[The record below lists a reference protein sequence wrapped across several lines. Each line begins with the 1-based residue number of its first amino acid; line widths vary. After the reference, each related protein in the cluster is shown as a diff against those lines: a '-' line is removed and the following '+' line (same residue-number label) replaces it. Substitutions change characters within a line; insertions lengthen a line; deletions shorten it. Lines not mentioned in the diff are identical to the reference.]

1 VAQDQRR
8 RHHGAGSPA
17 QRLHPLTEVRAIQKF
32 AYRAYSPRGGLE
44 EKVITGNTAATVH
57 RSLMDR
63 GYRVVSVRPARNGW
77 RWIYRE
83 LPTFFRVSTA
93 DLVLFSRQLSTFLR
107 VGVPITDA
115 IRLLQSASGS
125 GAFRAAL
132 SDICEDLD
140 AGEAFSTSI
149 HHHPSVFNKL
159 YVDMV
164 RAAEYSGTLD
174 KVLAQVASYLQ
185 RQDSA
190 IKRLRSAM
198 IYPAIILV
206 LAFAVC
212 AILIIFVLPNF
223 VNIFHEFKAQLP
235 LPTRVL
241 LAVGVF
247 AQTWRIEIVLGIF
260 FAIVAVLVFMQTRQG
275 RVFLDYFVLRLPV
288 LGSIVKYAIIERFTR
303 TLSTMLKAGIPI
315 SQTFDVAI
323 AAAGNIKYTRRLE
336 SVRQRMVTGDGFS
349 APLEATGL
357 FEPMMIRMIKVGEE
371 TGTLDSSLEQI
382 ADFLSEEMDYKVR
395 NMIALMEPALV
406 IAVGGAVGFVAVS
419 VILPMYGLL
428 QAVK

>member
-1 VAQDQRR
+1 
-8 RHHGAGSPA
+8 
-17 QRLHPLTEVRAIQKF
+17 
-32 AYRAYSPRGGLE
+32 
-44 EKVITGNTAATVH
+44 VIAGNTAATVH
-57 RSLMDR
+57 RNLMDR

-115 IRLLQSASGS
+115 IKLLQSATGS

-132 SDICEDLD
+132 EDIGEDLD

-149 HHHPSVFNKL
+149 RHHPSVFNDL

-185 RQDSA
+185 RQDTA
-190 IKRLRSAM
+190 IKKLRSAM
-198 IYPAIILV
+198 IYPAIILL
-206 LAFAVC
+206 LAIAVC
-212 AILIIFVLPNF
+212 TILIVFVLPNF
-223 VNIFHEFKAQLP
+223 VAMFQEFRTQLP
-235 LPTRVL
+235 LPTRIL
-241 LAVGVF
+241 LGVGTF
-247 AQTWRIEIVLGIF
+247 AKEWRLQIVIGLFG
-260 FAIVAVLVFMQTRQG
+260 AIVAILLFMQSRIG
-275 RVFLDYFVLRLPV
+275 RVFWDYALVRVPV
-288 LGSIVKYAIIERFTR
+288 LGGIVQYGIIERFTR

-323 AAAGNIKYTRRLE
+323 AAAGNIKYRRGLE

-357 FEPMMIRMIKVGEE
+357 FAPMMIRMIKVGEE

-406 IAVGGAVGFVAVS
+406 IAVGCAVGFVAVS

>member
-1 VAQDQRR
+1 
-8 RHHGAGSPA
+8 
-17 QRLHPLTEVRAIQKF
+17 
-32 AYRAYSPRGGLE
+32 
-44 EKVITGNTAATVH
+44 
-57 RSLMDR
+57 
-63 GYRVVSVRPARNGW
+63 VVSVRPARNGW

-83 LPTFFRVSTA
+83 LPTFFRVHTA
-93 DLVLFSRQLSTFLR
+93 DLVLFSRQLSTFIR

-115 IRLLQSASGS
+115 IKLLQSASGS

-132 SDICEDLD
+132 EDIAEDLD

-149 HHHPSVFNKL
+149 AHHPSVFNQL
-159 YVDMV
+159 YIDMV

-174 KVLAQVASYLQ
+174 RVLAQVASYLQ

-190 IKRLRSAM
+190 IKKLRSAM
-198 IYPAIILV
+198 IYPAVILT
-206 LAFAVC
+206 LAIAVC
-212 AILIIFVLPNF
+212 TILITFVLPNF
-223 VNIFHEFKAQLP
+223 VSIFREFHAKLP
-235 LPTRVL
+235 LPTQIL
-241 LAVGVF
+241 LDLGVF
-247 AQTWRIEIVLGIF
+247 AQRWRIDIVLGVF
-260 FAIVAVLVFMQTRQG
+260 LTIVAVLVFMQSRFG
-275 RVFLDYFVLRLPV
+275 HVFWDYAVIRLPV
-288 LGSIVKYAIIERFTR
+288 IGGIVTYAIIERFTR
-303 TLSTMLKAGIPI
+303 TLSTMLRAGIPI

-323 AAAGNIKYTRRLE
+323 ASSGNIKYRRGLE
-336 SVRQRMVTGDGFS
+336 SVKLSMVTGEGFS

-357 FEPMMIRMIKVGEE
+357 FAPMMIRMIRVGEE

-428 QAVK
+428 RAVH

>member
-1 VAQDQRR
+1 
-8 RHHGAGSPA
+8 
-17 QRLHPLTEVRAIQKF
+17 
-32 AYRAYSPRGGLE
+32 
-44 EKVITGNTAATVH
+44 
-57 RSLMDR
+57 MDR

-93 DLVLFSRQLSTFLR
+93 DLVLFSRQLSTFLK

-115 IRLLQSASGS
+115 IKLLQSATGS

-132 SDICEDLD
+132 EEIGEDLA

-149 HHHPSVFNKL
+149 HHHPNVFNEL

-185 RQDSA
+185 RQDTA
-190 IKRLRSAM
+190 IKKLRSAM
-198 IYPAIILV
+198 IYPAIILL
-206 LAFAVC
+206 LAAAVC
-212 AILIIFVLPNF
+212 TILIVFVLPNF
-223 VNIFHEFKAQLP
+223 VAMFAEFKTQLP
-235 LPTRVL
+235 LPTRFL

-247 AQTWRIEIVLGIF
+247 AKDWRYEIVIGLF
-260 FAIVAVLVFMQTRQG
+260 VAITSILAFMQSRVG
-275 RVFLDYFVLRLPV
+275 RVFWDHALLRIPV
-288 LGSIVKYAIIERFTR
+288 LGGIVQYGIIERFTR
-303 TLSTMLKAGIPI
+303 TLATMLKAGIPI

-323 AAAGNIKYTRRLE
+323 AAAGNVKYRRGLE
-336 SVRQRMVTGDGFS
+336 SVRARMTTGDGFS

-357 FEPMMIRMIKVGEE
+357 FAPMMIRMIKVGEE

-395 NMIALMEPALV
+395 NMIALMEPTLV
-406 IAVGGAVGFVAVS
+406 IVVGLAVGFVAVS

>member
-1 VAQDQRR
+1 MA
-8 RHHGAGSPA
+8 
-17 QRLHPLTEVRAIQKF
+17 
-32 AYRAYSPRGGLE
+32 
-44 EKVITGNTAATVH
+44 TGNNAAAVH
-57 RSLMDR
+57 RNLLDR

-77 RWIYRE
+77 RWVYRE

-93 DLVLFSRQLSTFLR
+93 DLVLFSRQLSTFIK

-115 IRLLQSASGS
+115 IKLLQSASGS

-132 SDICEDLD
+132 EDICEDLD

-149 HHHPSVFNKL
+149 QHHPNVFNQL

-174 KVLAQVASYLQ
+174 RVLAQVASYLQ
-185 RQDSA
+185 RQDTA
-190 IKRLRSAM
+190 IKKLRSAM
-198 IYPAIILV
+198 IYPAVILL
-206 LAFAVC
+206 LAMAVC
-212 AILIIFVLPNF
+212 TILIVFVLPNF
-223 VNIFHEFKAQLP
+223 VSIFHEFKAQLP
-235 LPTRVL
+235 LPTRIL
-241 LAVGVF
+241 LALGLF
-247 AQTWRIEIVLGIF
+247 AQTWRIEIVAGLF
-260 FAIVAVLVFMQTRQG
+260 VVIVAILIFMRSQAG
-275 RVFLDYFVLRLPV
+275 RIFWDYTLLRLPV
-288 LGSIVKYAIIERFTR
+288 LGSIVTYGIIERFTR
-303 TLSTMLKAGIPI
+303 TLSTMLRAGIPI
-315 SQTFDVAI
+315 SSTFDVAI
-323 AAAGNIKYTRRLE
+323 AASGNIKYRRGLE
-336 SVRQRMVTGDGFS
+336 SVKQRMVTGDGFS

-357 FEPMMIRMIKVGEE
+357 FAPMMIRMIRVGEE

-428 QAVK
+428 KAVH

>member
-1 VAQDQRR
+1 VVT
-8 RHHGAGSPA
+8 GS
-17 QRLHPLTEVRAIQKF
+17 
-32 AYRAYSPRGGLE
+32 S
-44 EKVITGNTAATVH
+44 AAAVH
-57 RSLMDR
+57 RSLLDR

-77 RWIYRE
+77 RWVYRE

-93 DLVLFSRQLSTFLR
+93 DLVLFSRQLSTFIK

-115 IRLLQSASGS
+115 IKLLQDASGS

-132 SDICEDLD
+132 EDICEDLD

-149 HHHPSVFNKL
+149 QHHPNVFNQL

-174 KVLAQVASYLQ
+174 RVLAQVASYLQ
-185 RQDSA
+185 RQDTA
-190 IKRLRSAM
+190 FKKLRSAM
-198 IYPAIILV
+198 IYPAVILV
-206 LAFAVC
+206 LAMAVC
-212 AILIIFVLPNF
+212 TILIVFVLPNF
-223 VNIFHEFKAQLP
+223 VSIFHEFKAQLP
-235 LPTRVL
+235 LPTRIL

-247 AQTWRIEIVLGIF
+247 AQAWRIEIVAGLF
-260 FAIVAVLVFMQTRQG
+260 VVIVAILVFMRSRPG
-275 RVFLDYFVLRLPV
+275 RIFWDYALLRLPV
-288 LGSIVKYAIIERFTR
+288 LGSIVTYGIIERFTR
-303 TLSTMLKAGIPI
+303 TLSTMLRAGIPI
-315 SQTFDVAI
+315 SSTFDVAI
-323 AAAGNIKYTRRLE
+323 AASGNIKYRRGLE
-336 SVRQRMVTGDGFS
+336 SVKQRMVTGDGFS

-357 FEPMMIRMIKVGEE
+357 FAPMMIRMIRVGEE

-428 QAVK
+428 KAVH

>member
-1 VAQDQRR
+1 M
-8 RHHGAGSPA
+8 AGS
-17 QRLHPLTEVRAIQKF
+17 
-32 AYRAYSPRGGLE
+32 
-44 EKVITGNTAATVH
+44 TAAVVQ
-57 RSLMDR
+57 RNLLDR

-77 RWIYRE
+77 RWIYRQF
-83 LPTFFRVSTA
+83 PTFFRVSTA
-93 DLVLFSRQLSTFLR
+93 DLILFSRQLSTFLR

-115 IRLLQSASGS
+115 IKLLQDASGS

-132 SDICEDLD
+132 GDICEDLD

-149 HHHPSVFNKL
+149 RHHPSVFNEL

-174 KVLAQVASYLQ
+174 KVLSQVATYLQ
-185 RQDSA
+185 RQDTA
-190 IKRLRSAM
+190 IKKLRSAM
-198 IYPAIILV
+198 IYPAIILS
-206 LAFAVC
+206 LALAVC
-212 AILIIFVLPNF
+212 TILVVFVLPNF
-223 VNIFHEFKAQLP
+223 VAIFHEFHSALP
-235 LPTRVL
+235 LPTRIL

-247 AQTWRIEIVLGIF
+247 AQAWRLQILASLLGVILALALF
-260 FAIVAVLVFMQTRQG
+260 LRSRPG
-275 RVFLDYFVLRLPV
+275 RVFMDYALLRLPV
-288 LGSIVKYAIIERFTR
+288 LGNIISYGIIERFTR

-323 AAAGNIKYTRRLE
+323 AAAGNIKFRRRLE
-336 SVRQRMVTGDGFS
+336 SVRQRMITGDGFS
-349 APLEATGL
+349 SPLEATAL
-357 FEPMMIRMIKVGEE
+357 FAPMMIRMIKVGEE

-382 ADFLSEEMDYKVR
+382 ADFLSEEMEYKVR

-406 IAVGGAVGFVAVS
+406 IAVGAAVGFVAVS

>member
-1 VAQDQRR
+1 MA
-8 RHHGAGSPA
+8 
-17 QRLHPLTEVRAIQKF
+17 
-32 AYRAYSPRGGLE
+32 
-44 EKVITGNTAATVH
+44 GNTAAMVH
-57 RSLMDR
+57 RGLVNR

-77 RWIYRE
+77 RWVYRE
-83 LPTFFRVSTA
+83 LPTFFRVRTS

-115 IRLLQSASGS
+115 IKLLQGASGS

-132 SDICEDLD
+132 EDICEDLD
-140 AGEAFSTSI
+140 AGESFSTSI
-149 HHHPSVFNKL
+149 HHHPSVFNRL

-174 KVLAQVASYLQ
+174 KVLGQVAAYLQ
-185 RQDSA
+185 RQDTA
-190 IKRLRSAM
+190 LKKLRSAM

-206 LAFAVC
+206 LALAVC
-212 AILIIFVLPNF
+212 TILIVFVLPNF
-223 VNIFHEFKAQLP
+223 VAMFHEFKAQLP
-235 LPTRVL
+235 LPTRL
-241 LAVGVF
+241 LLGIGVF
-247 AQTWRIEIVLGIF
+247 AQTWRIEIVLGLF
-260 FAIVAVLVFMQTRQG
+260 FGISALLLFFQTRAG
-275 RVFLDYFVLRLPV
+275 RVLWDYALLRLPV
-288 LGSIVKYAIIERFTR
+288 IGVIVNYGIIERFTR

-323 AAAGNIKYTRRLE
+323 AAAGNVKFRRKLE

-357 FEPMMIRMIKVGEE
+357 FAPMMIRMIKVGEE

>member
-1 VAQDQRR
+1 MVT
-8 RHHGAGSPA
+8 GS
-17 QRLHPLTEVRAIQKF
+17 
-32 AYRAYSPRGGLE
+32 S
-44 EKVITGNTAATVH
+44 AAAVH
-57 RSLMDR
+57 RSLLDR

-77 RWIYRE
+77 RWVYRE

-93 DLVLFSRQLSTFLR
+93 DLVLFSRQLSTFIK

-115 IRLLQSASGS
+115 IKLLQDASGS

-132 SDICEDLD
+132 EDICEDLD

-149 HHHPSVFNKL
+149 QHHPNVFNQL

-174 KVLAQVASYLQ
+174 RVLAQVASYLQ
-185 RQDSA
+185 RQDTA
-190 IKRLRSAM
+190 FKKLRSAM
-198 IYPAIILV
+198 IYPAVILV
-206 LAFAVC
+206 LAMAVC
-212 AILIIFVLPNF
+212 TILIVFVLPNF
-223 VNIFHEFKAQLP
+223 VSIFHEFKAQLP
-235 LPTRVL
+235 LPTRIL

-247 AQTWRIEIVLGIF
+247 AQAWRIEIVAGLF
-260 FAIVAVLVFMQTRQG
+260 VVIVAILVFMRSRPG
-275 RVFLDYFVLRLPV
+275 RIFWDYALLRLPV
-288 LGSIVKYAIIERFTR
+288 LGSIVTYGIIERFTR
-303 TLSTMLKAGIPI
+303 TLSTMLRAGIPI
-315 SQTFDVAI
+315 SSTFDVAI
-323 AAAGNIKYTRRLE
+323 AASGNIKYRRGLE
-336 SVRQRMVTGDGFS
+336 SVKQRMVTGDGFS

-357 FEPMMIRMIKVGEE
+357 FAPMMIRMIRVGEE

-428 QAVK
+428 KAVH